1 MNFLLILGQ
10 FGPAEQGHG
19 VINITN
25 PTAQSYYSSG

>member
-19 VINITN
+19 MISTTS
-25 PTAQSYYSSG
+25 PTAQG